1 MSITVNAD
9 NIVPIDSKQV
19 PKNTPCIL
27 IEQGDRKL
35 VMPVR
40 IADGFIDLDSL
51 PDGLLESLAG
61 IAVDINDAQVKTNT
75 PIAIVE
81 INGQGMPIPIMSGI
95 SVMKGGLAMCGR
107 NNWGQLGFGDYINR
121 DTITQLGEDK
131 WKFVASSLG
140 YSAAIDNLGFLY
152 DCGKMSAM
160 TSNEEPNPT
169 LARVAGINWKSIACS
184 LTHNMAI
191 DTDGKLYAW
200 GYNNAGILGTGSNEQ
215 FIKKPTIVPGNGWS
229 SIAVSINR
237 TWGIDTAGHLYAWG
251 YNSSGSLGLG
261 DSTDRKT
268 PTQIGSK
275 YWSMVSAAD
284 NHCMAIDYGGYL
296 YAWGNNIPGLLGISG
311 SSANTPTPINSSK
324 QWGYVST
331 AAGNKYT
338 FTLAID
344 KDGYLWGWG
353 DNSCGQLGLGDNTTR
368 TTPTKIGDKRW
379 SMVSAAG
386 SSDSGNCHALAIDK
400 DGYLWG
406 WGDNS
411 YGQLGWGKTRN
422 IPQQIG
428 NQKWTSV
435 STSPFH
441 SVFIR

>member
-1 MSITVNAD
+1 MNNA
-9 NIVPIDSKQV
+9 NIAPIDIAKV
-19 PKNTPCIL
+19 KTNTPCIL
-27 IEQGDRKL
+27 VEQDGRKL
-35 VMPVR
+35 IIPVQL
-40 IADGFIDLDSL
+40 ANNFFPAEAL
-51 PDGLLESLAG
+51 PDGILESSEG
-61 IAVDINDAQVKTNT
+61 ISVDIEDLQIKGNT
-75 PIAIVE
+75 PIAIVNF
-81 INGQGMPIPIMSGI
+81 NGEELTIPIMSSI

-107 NNWGQLGFGDYINR
+107 NRSGQLGLGDYVNR
-121 DTITQLGEDK
+121 DTITQVGDNK
-131 WKFVASSLG
+131 WKFVASSPG
-140 YSAAIDNLGFLY
+140 YSAAIDEFGYLW
-152 DCGKMSAM
+152 DCGDMAIS
-160 TSNEEPNPT
+160 TGYGEPNPT
-169 LARVAGINWKSIACS
+169 LKRVSGINWKSVACCE
-184 LTHNMAI
+184 THNMAI
-191 DTDGKLYAW
+191 DTAGKLYAW
-200 GYNNAGILGTGSNEQ
+200 GYNHNGILGVGSEDM
-215 FIKKPTIVPGNGWS
+215 FVRTPTIVPGLGWS
-229 SIAVSINR
+229 SVAVSSQH
-237 TWGIDTAGHLYAWG
+237 TWGIDVAGYLYAWG
-251 YNSSGSLGLG
+251 NNSSGLLGLG

-284 NHCMAIDYGGYL
+284 FHCMAIDYAGKL
-296 YAWGNNIPGLLGISG
+296 YAWGNNTTGLLGISG

-368 TTPTKIGDKRW
+368 TTPTKIGDKLW

-386 SSDSGNCHALAIDK
+386 SSDSGYCHALAIDR

-411 YGQLGWGKTRN
+411 FGQLGWGKTRN
-422 IPQQIG
+422 SPQQIG
-428 NQKWTSV
+428 KQKWTSV
-435 STSPFH
+435 STSTFH